1 MTTDKDDNPGIGNGA
16 SASRKKPY
24 TKPELVVHGAVDRI
38 TENSQGSGSKYDLS
52 QNIAQRS
59 K

>member
-1 MTTDKDDNPGIGNGA
+1 MSNDKEDNRQSKGVPKPE
-16 SASRKKPY
+16 KKPY

-38 TENSQGSGSKYDLS
+38 TENSQGSGSTNDFS
-52 QNIAQRS
+52 GQIAQRS

>member
-1 MTTDKDDNPGIGNGA
+1 MTIDKDDNPESQKGA
-16 SASRKKPY
+16 SASPKKPY

-38 TENSQGSGSKYDLS
+38 TESSSGSGSKYDF
-52 QNIAQRS
+52 QQQIAQRS